1 MEVAMPIFLR
11 LLGSLVIGTSDF
23 FARYVA
29 RRNHAA
35 TTAATGLI
43 FATSA
48 AVLVASFGPG
58 GFLRTDYLFGCASG
72 IASGTAL
79 ALLYRGLA
87 VSSVAVV
94 SPIVAVM
101 LGAVPMFWE
110 VVAGTPL
117 TKGVLTGVIVA
128 LFGLAVTTFDPALGD
143 RVKQGVVLGFTSG
156 LCFGIGLV
164 FMAQTTVEGG
174 LWPVVGQR
182 STAFI
187 ILIGFCT
194 ARGLPRFVRGHML
207 RFSAAAGIL
216 GSIGVLCYTAG
227 FQRGSV
233 TAVAIAASL
242 FPIPTAVLAAT
253 FDNDS
258 LRWWQIAGIGIVV
271 AGIGLIAKG

>member
-1 MEVAMPIFLR
+1 MPIFLG

-35 TTAATGLI
+35 TTAATGLM

-48 AVLVASFGPG
+48 AVLVAIFGPG
-58 GFLRTDYLFGCASG
+58 AFLRTDYLFGCASG
-72 IASGTAL
+72 VASGCAL

-94 SPIVAVM
+94 SPIVAVL

-110 VVAGTPL
+110 VATGTAL
-117 TKGVLTGVIVA
+117 TKGVLSGVVIA
-128 LFGLAVTTFDPALGD
+128 LFGLMVTTFDPALGD
-143 RVKQGVVLGFTSG
+143 RIKHGVILGLVSG

-182 STAFI
+182 STALI
-187 ILIGFCT
+187 MLIGFCT
-194 ARGLPRFVRGHML
+194 TRGLPRFVRGHAL

-271 AGIGLIAKG
+271 AGIGLIARG

>member
-1 MEVAMPIFLR
+1 M
-11 LLGSLVIGTSDF
+11 
-23 FARYVA
+23 
-29 RRNHAA
+29 
-35 TTAATGLI
+35 
-43 FATSA
+43 
-48 AVLVASFGPG
+48 LVASFGPG
-58 GFLRTDYLFGCASG
+58 GFLATDYLFGCVSGLASG
-72 IASGTAL
+72 CAL

-101 LGAVPMFWE
+101 LGAIPMFWE
-110 VVAGTPL
+110 VVTGTSL
-117 TKGVLTGVIVA
+117 TTGVLSGVFVA
-128 LFGLAVTTFDPALGD
+128 LFGLMVTTFDPALGD
-143 RVKQGVVLGFTSG
+143 RVKQGVILGLASG

-164 FMAQTTVEGG
+164 FMAQTSVEGG

-182 STAFI
+182 STACI

-194 ARGLPRFVRGHML
+194 VRGLPRFVRGNLL

-258 LRWWQIAGIGIVV
+258 LRWWQIVGIGIVV

>member
-1 MEVAMPIFLR
+1 MPIALG
-11 LLGSLVIGTSDF
+11 LIGSLVIGASDF

-35 TTAATGLI
+35 TTAATGLL
-43 FATSA
+43 FASIA
-48 AVLVASFGPG
+48 AVVVASFGPG
-58 GFLRTDYLFGCASG
+58 RLLGSDFLLGCVSGLAS
-72 IASGTAL
+72 AFAL

-110 VVAGTPL
+110 LVTGTAPGAGVLVGVVVAL
-117 TKGVLTGVIVA
+117 V
-128 LFGLAVTTFDPALGD
+128 GLAVTTFNPALGD
-143 RVKQGVVLGFTSG
+143 RIKIGVILGFSSG
-156 LCFGIGLV
+156 LSFGIGML
-164 FMAQTTVEGG
+164 FMAQTSVAGG

-182 STAFI
+182 STACL
-187 ILIGFCT
+187 ILVLYCT
-194 ARGLPRFVRGHML
+194 IRGLPRFVRGYGL
-207 RFSAAAGIL
+207 RFSAAAGVL

-242 FPIPTAVLAAT
+242 FPIPTALLAAT

-258 LRWWQIAGIGIVV
+258 LRWWQIVGIGIVV
-271 AGIGLIAKG
+271 AGIGLIVRG

>member
-1 MEVAMPIFLR
+1 MPIFLG
-11 LLGSLVIGTSDF
+11 LMGSLVIGASDF

-43 FATSA
+43 FATA
-48 AVLVASFGPG
+48 AALVVASFGPG
-58 GFLRTDYLFGCASG
+58 GFRATDYLFGCASG
-72 IASGTAL
+72 LASGCAL

-101 LGAVPMFWE
+101 LGAVPMLWDIA
-110 VVAGTPL
+110 VGTPL
-117 TKGVLTGVIVA
+117 SGGVIGGVVVA
-128 LFGLAVTTFDPALGD
+128 LFGLLITTFDPALGD
-143 RVKQGVVLGFTSG
+143 RVRQGVILGFASG
-156 LCFGIGLV
+156 LCFGTGLV
-164 FMAQTTVEGG
+164 FMAQTTVDGG
-174 LWPVVGQR
+174 LWPVVAQR

-187 ILIGFCT
+187 ILVAFCT
-194 ARGLPRFVRGHML
+194 IRGLPRFVRGHAL

-233 TAVAIAASL
+233 TAVAVAASL

-253 FDNDS
+253 FDDDS

-271 AGIGLIAKG
+271 TGIGLIAAG

>member
-1 MEVAMPIFLR
+1 MEVAMPIFLG
-11 LLGSLVIGTSDF
+11 LVGSLVIGISDF
-23 FARYVA
+23 CARYVA

-58 GFLRTDYLFGCASG
+58 GFLATDYLFGCVSGLASG
-72 IASGTAL
+72 CAL

-101 LGAVPMFWE
+101 LGAIPMFWE
-110 VVAGTPL
+110 VVTGTSL
-117 TKGVLTGVIVA
+117 TTGVLSGVFVA
-128 LFGLAVTTFDPALGD
+128 LFGLMVTTFDPALGD
-143 RVKQGVVLGFTSG
+143 RVKQGVILGLASG

-164 FMAQTTVEGG
+164 FMAQPSVEGG

-182 STAFI
+182 STACI

-194 ARGLPRFVRGHML
+194 VRGLPRFVRGNLL

-258 LRWWQIAGIGIVV
+258 LRWWQIVGIGIVV

>member
-1 MEVAMPIFLR
+1 MPIFLG

-58 GFLRTDYLFGCASG
+58 RFLGADYLFGCASG
-72 IASGTAL
+72 VASGCAL
-79 ALLYRGLA
+79 GLLYRGLA

-94 SPIVAVM
+94 SPIVAVL
-101 LGAVPMFWE
+101 LGAIPMFWE
-110 VVAGTPL
+110 VITGASL
-117 TKGVLTGVIVA
+117 TAGVLSGVLVA
-128 LFGLAVTTFDPALGD
+128 LFGLLVTTFDPALGD
-143 RVKQGVVLGFTSG
+143 RVKQGVILGFASG

-194 ARGLPRFVRGHML
+194 VRGLPRLVRGHAL

-216 GSIGVLCYTAG
+216 GSVGVLCYTAG

-233 TAVAIAASL
+233 TAVAVAASV

-258 LRWWQIAGIGIVV
+258 LRWWQIVGIGLVV
-271 AGIGLIAKG
+271 TGIGLIARG

>member
-1 MEVAMPIFLR
+1 MPIFLG
-11 LLGSLVIGTSDF
+11 LMGSLVIGASDF

-43 FATSA
+43 FATTA
-48 AVLVASFGPG
+48 ALLVASFGPG
-58 GFLRTDYLFGCASG
+58 GFRTTDYLFGCASG
-72 IASGTAL
+72 LASGGAL

-94 SPIVAVM
+94 SPIVAVL
-101 LGAVPMFWE
+101 LGAVPMFWD
-110 VVAGTPL
+110 VAVGTPL
-117 TKGVLTGVIVA
+117 SSGVIGGVVVA
-128 LFGLAVTTFDPALGD
+128 LFGLVVTTFDPALGD
-143 RVKQGVVLGFTSG
+143 RVRQGVVLGFASG

-164 FMAQTTVEGG
+164 LMAQTTVDGG
-174 LWPVVGQR
+174 LWPVVAQR

-194 ARGLPRFVRGHML
+194 IRGVPRIVRGHAL

-233 TAVAIAASL
+233 TAVAVAASL
-242 FPIPTAVLAAT
+242 FPIPTAILAAT

-258 LRWWQIAGIGIVV
+258 LRWWQIIGIGIVV
-271 AGIGLIAKG
+271 VGIGLIAKG

>member
-1 MEVAMPIFLR
+1 MPIFLG
-11 LLGSLVIGTSDF
+11 LVGSLVIGTSDF

-48 AVLVASFGPG
+48 AVLAASFGPG
-58 GFLRTDYLFGCASG
+58 GFLPTDYIFGCASG
-72 IASGTAL
+72 LASGGAL

-110 VVAGTPL
+110 VATGTSL
-117 TKGVLTGVIVA
+117 TTGVLSGVFIA
-128 LFGLAVTTFDPALGD
+128 LFGLMVTTFDPALGD
-143 RVKQGVVLGFTSG
+143 RVKQGVILGFTSG

-182 STAFI
+182 STACI

-194 ARGLPRFVRGHML
+194 ARGLPRFVRGHLL

-258 LRWWQIAGIGIVV
+258 LRWWQIVGIGIVV
-271 AGIGLIAKG
+271 AGIGLIARG